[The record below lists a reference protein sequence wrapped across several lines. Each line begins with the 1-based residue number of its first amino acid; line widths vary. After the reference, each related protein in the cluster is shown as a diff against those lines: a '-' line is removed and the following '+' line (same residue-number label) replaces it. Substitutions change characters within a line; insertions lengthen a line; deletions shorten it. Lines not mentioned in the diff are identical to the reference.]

1 MIIFS
6 LLFIIATVYI
16 TIKALQAPGKPTIK
30 EDFRRLFP
38 GKSARGHE
46 ALESL
51 SRSVNSL
58 SATLE
63 NRVRYHDG
71 KSREADKR
79 LTEDARKTEIAKLNE
94 LWAMQIE
101 ESINQKD
108 KNE

>member
-30 EDFRRLFP
+30 DDFRRLFP
-38 GKSARGHE
+38 GKSTRDHE
-46 ALESL
+46 AIEP
-51 SRSVNSL
+51 
-58 SATLE
+58 SATSLE
-63 NRVRYHDG
+63 EKIRYHDG
-71 KSREADKR
+71 KSREADKT
-79 LTEDARKTEIAKLNE
+79 LTEDARKTEIAELNE

>member
-6 LLFIIATVYI
+6 LLFIIATVYV

-30 EDFRRLFP
+30 DDFRRLFP

-46 ALESL
+46 AIEPSSTSLE
-51 SRSVNSL
+51 
-58 SATLE
+58 E
-63 NRVRYHDG
+63 KIRYHDG
-71 KSREADKR
+71 KSREADKK

-94 LWAMQIE
+94 LWVMQTE